1 MFDKD
6 SPLDRAL
13 SAEARLATH
22 KEATAAALDRI
33 KDFKA
38 NFGVREKSSG
48 ELVVDYDRFAEAI
61 GMEGALELRAI
72 IDEKYNISGAAG
84 EKPRIKVNAS

>member
-1 MFDKD
+1 MSDD
-6 SPLDRAL
+6 SIWIDRAQ
-13 SAEARLATH
+13 SAEAKLATY
-22 KEATAAALDRI
+22 KEATGAAIERI

-48 ELVVDYDRFAEAI
+48 ELVVDYDRFATAI

-84 EKPRIKVNAS
+84 EKPRIKVNAA